1 MGALRIEPLRQELPF
16 GVRISGVTH
25 AVLADEASRRAIFD
39 AFEREGLI
47 VFDGIEQSDEMQ
59 VALSGVF
66 GPLKEHPLK
75 EVSRVD
81 ASKLPGVVEIK
92 QEPNASGVVEIEG
105 KQLAHWL
112 PWHFDHCY
120 NNELNRAGVLRATQI
135 TSEGGLTG
143 FVDGLALYRAFPAEL
158 RDRLEQAEI
167 LYTLNV
173 AYQTNRFGQPK
184 TLRVIREK
192 PGALEMMENRKG
204 APRAI
209 HPAIWTRADGGR
221 CLHVS
226 PYMADG
232 ILGLETPEG
241 EALLEDVCQTVN
253 RIAATQSYHHAWR
266 LDQMLIWDNWRMLH
280 AVSGNDPAL
289 GRTMQRTTIAGDYGL
304 GRFEFAPAAAMNE
317 TTTSV
322 RM

>member
-1 MGALRIEPLRQELPF
+1 MSELTIAPLRPDLPF
-16 GVRISGVTH
+16 GVRISRVTH
-25 AVLADEASRRAIFD
+25 EALADAANRRAIAD

-47 VFDGIEQSDEMQ
+47 VFDAIEQSDEMQ

-81 ASKLPGVVEIK
+81 GDRLPGVVEIR
-92 QEPNASGVVEIEG
+92 QEPNASGVVEIAG
-105 KQLAHWL
+105 RPLAHWL

-120 NNELNRAGVLRATQI
+120 NDELNRAGVLRATRI
-135 TSEGGLTG
+135 TPEGGLTG
-143 FVDGLALYRAFPAEL
+143 FVDGVALYRAFPAHL

-173 AYQTNRFGQPK
+173 AYGTNRFGQPEDI
-184 TLRVIREK
+184 RIVREK
-192 PGALEMMENRKG
+192 PGALEMMANRKG
-204 APRAI
+204 SPRAI
-209 HPAIWTRADGGR
+209 HPAIWTRANGDR

-226 PYMADG
+226 PYMAEG
-232 ILGLETPEG
+232 ILGLETAEG
-241 EALLEDVCQTVN
+241 EALLEEVCQTIN
-253 RIAATQSYHHAWR
+253 RIAAGQSYHHAWR

-280 AVSGNDPAL
+280 AVSGNDPAH

-304 GRFEFAPAAAMNE
+304 GRFESAPMVAVPDIM
-317 TTTSV
+317 
-322 RM
+322 M

>member
-1 MGALRIEPLRQELPF
+1 MSDLQIDALQAGLPF
-16 GVRISGVTH
+16 GVRISEVTH
-25 AVLADEASRRAIFD
+25 AVLADAANRRTIVD
-39 AFEREGLI
+39 AFECQGLI

-59 VALSGVF
+59 VALSSLF

-81 ASKLPGVVEIK
+81 ANRLPGVVEIK
-92 QEPNASGVVEIEG
+92 QEPHASGVVEIDG
-105 KQLAHWL
+105 KPLAHWL

-120 NNELNRAGVLRATQI
+120 NNELNRAGVLRATKI
-135 TSEGGLTG
+135 TPDGGLTG
-143 FVDGLALYRAFPAEL
+143 FADGVALYRAFPHAL

-173 AYQTNRFGQPK
+173 AYQTNRFGQPD
-184 TLRVIREK
+184 TIRVVREK
-192 PGALEMMENRKG
+192 PGALEMMANRKG

-209 HPAIWTRADGGR
+209 HPAIWTRAHGER

-232 ILGLETPEG
+232 IVGLETPEG
-241 EALLEDVCQTVN
+241 EALLEEVCQTIN
-253 RIAATQSYHHAWR
+253 RIAATQSYHHKWQ

-280 AVSGNDPAL
+280 AVSGNDPSH

-304 GRFEFAPAAAMNE
+304 GRFETEPTQVVTEIM
-317 TTTSV
+317 
-322 RM
+322 M

>member
-1 MGALRIEPLRQELPF
+1 MGELTIEPLRDDLPF
-16 GVRISGVTH
+16 GVRMGGVSRD
-25 AVLADEASRRAIFD
+25 VLTDEAARRAIAD

-47 VFDGIEQSDEMQ
+47 VFERIEQSDAMQ

-81 ASKLPGVVEIK
+81 GDRLPGVVEIR
-92 QEPNASGVVEIEG
+92 QEPHASGVVEIDG
-105 KQLAHWL
+105 KPLAHWL

-120 NNELNRAGVLRATQI
+120 NDELNRAGVLRATRI
-135 TSEGGLTG
+135 TPEGGLTG
-143 FVDGLALYRAFPAEL
+143 FVDGVALYRAFPSEL
-158 RDRLEQAEI
+158 RERLEQAEI

-173 AYQTNRFGQPK
+173 AYRTNRFGQPAG
-184 TLRVIREK
+184 LRIVREK

-204 APRAI
+204 TPRAV
-209 HPAIWTRADGGR
+209 HPAIWTRADGER

-226 PYMADG
+226 PYMAEG
-232 ILGLETPEG
+232 IVGQETPEG
-241 EALLEDVCQTVN
+241 AALLEDVCQTIN
-253 RIAATQSYHHAWR
+253 RLAARQSYHHAWR

-280 AVSGNDPAL
+280 AVSGNDPAH

-304 GRFEFAPAAAMNE
+304 GRFESPPAGPMAEVAM
-317 TTTSV
+317 
-322 RM
+322 